1 MKITHKITGAVI
13 HETAAETIREVLL
26 DAVKNKINLAHADLR
41 YANLSGANLR
51 CADLRYANLSGA
63 NLSDANLSGANL
75 SGADLS
81 GANLRCANL
90 SDADLSG
97 ADLSGANLSGAD
109 LRGANLSD
117 ADLSGADLRYA
128 NLSGADLIGANLSGA
143 DLSGANLSDAN
154 LSGAKG
160 ITAPVIEDIDG
171 RILKAIEAGG
181 KLEMGQWHTCETT
194 HCRAGWAIHFA
205 GDFGKSLEERIG
217 PSAAGALIYWASCK
231 RIPNFFATNKE
242 AMEDIRK
249 GAAK

>member
-13 HETAAETIREVLL
+13 HETASEAIRAVLI
-26 DAVKNKINLAHADLR
+26 DAVKKEVNLSYVDLRGADL
-41 YANLSGANLR
+41 S
-51 CADLRYANLSGA
+51 YANLSGA
-63 NLSDANLSGANL
+63 NLSYANLR
-75 SGADLS
+75 GADLR
-81 GANLRCANL
+81 G
-90 SDADLSG
+90 ADLRY
-97 ADLSGANLSGAD
+97 ADLSGANLSYAN
-109 LRGANLSD
+109 LRGAN
-117 ADLSGADLRYA
+117 LRYA
-128 NLSGADLIGANLSGA
+128 NLSD
-143 DLSGANLSDAN
+143 
-154 LSGAKG
+154 AKG
-160 ITAPVIEDIDG
+160 VTAPVIEDLDG

-231 RIPNFFATNKE
+231 RIPNFFATNEE

>member
-41 YANLSGANLR
+41 YANLSGANL
-51 CADLRYANLSGA
+51 
-63 NLSDANLSGANL
+63 

-81 GANLRCANL
+81 GAN
-90 SDADLSG
+90 
-97 ADLSGANLSGAD
+97 

-117 ADLSGADLRYA
+117 ADLSGADLI
-128 NLSGADLIGANLSGA
+128 LADLSGANLSGA
-143 DLSGANLSDAN
+143 DLSDANLSDAN

-181 KLEMGQWHTCETT
+181 RLEMGQWHTCETT